1 MPKLN
6 IKDVRKQ
13 IRAILERPVGM
24 GMGQT
29 GNLRQQIDTIKKIKI
44 PRV

>member
-6 IKDVRKQ
+6 IKDVRKN
-13 IRAILERPVGM
+13 IRATLERPVGM
-24 GMGQT
+24 GQT
-29 GNLRQQIDTIKKIKI
+29 VGLRQQIDTIKKIKI